1 MILDLIGIKRTVI
14 LAILL
19 GANIGLYGFSQVL
32 FAPQMEKS
40 TKELSKIK
48 RQSSRYQKDLN
59 AIKNDFDALGGQQ
72 EIFNNLTEKKFF
84 GDVSVPTQLDAMDLI
99 SQQTGVDALVKISAP
114 REMTLSGMDRVDW
127 VMVKREVVID
137 IKAFDDVD
145 IYRYLDRVERELP
158 GYLKVKDVTI
168 RRNADYSADMLR
180 EIIRGKFP
188 DIVTASLSYDWYLM
202 KATNS
207 QGNAAAQGR
216 R

>member
-32 FAPQMEKS
+32 FAPQMEKIS
-40 TKELSKIK
+40 KDLSKVK

-72 EIFNNLTEKKFF
+72 EIFNKLTEKKFF

-145 IYRYLDRVERELP
+145 IYRYLDRVESELP

>member
-32 FAPQMEKS
+32 FAPQMEKIS
-40 TKELSKIK
+40 KDLSKVK

-114 REMTLSGMDRVDW
+114 REMKLSGMDRVDW

>member
-1 MILDLIGIKRTVI
+1 MILDLIGIKRTII
-14 LAILL
+14 LGILL

>member
-32 FAPQMEKS
+32 FAPQMEKIS
-40 TKELSKIK
+40 KDLSKVK